1 MLGILMFV
9 RHHRLQGHCVSG
21 GVGADVSV
29 LMFQRW
35 CFSAGVSVLIVAILI
50 N

>member
-21 GVGADVSV
+21 GVGADVLV
-29 LMFQRW
+29 LVV
-35 CFSAGVSVLIVAILI
+35 ATLIASILI